1 MLKFQSLLKYIDNI
15 TIVFKLDTL
24 SSVNLTEDWQKF
36 QTLNT
41 PQRKPILCYF
51 CSFSHKTIR
60 SESVLK
66 IYEFPPIFQIAEVR
80 ESGWYWFDVLRG
92 KIIRLLMEVAQKG
105 KEDVRIT
112 RHHFFGEV
120 TIWRLEQMDGQESN
134 SCCNQFSMRDH
145 HVWVGEGNR
154 KPGTERTGRN
164 KDQQFYFF

>member
-145 HVWVGEGNR
+145 HVSGRGKQKARNR
-154 KPGTERTGRN
+154 ENRQKQRSAV
-164 KDQQFYFF
+164 FFF